1 LQARALAHP
10 YETDILEISFDGL
23 AAPLVDASHWRST
36 LYALLEGVS
45 ERLQISREDIDGT
58 LHPTPG
64 GRTAL
69 VIFDAVPGGAGSAI
83 RIARSFGDVLEAA
96 RVRVSWCD
104 CGEETSCYGCLR
116 GYRNQPFHEELRR
129 GAALEFLTPL
139 VPARR

>member
-1 LQARALAHP
+1 VRALAHP

-23 AAPLVDASHWRST
+23 AAPLASTSHWRST

-45 ERLQISREDIDGT
+45 ERLQISRDDIDGT

-69 VIFDAVPGGAGSAI
+69 VIFDAVPGGAGSAT
-83 RIARSFGDVLEAA
+83 RIARSFDDVLEAA
-96 RVRVSWCD
+96 LTRVSRCD

-116 GYRNQPFHEELRR
+116 GYRNQPFHDELRR
-129 GAALEFLTPL
+129 GAALRFLAPL
-139 VPARR
+139 VPARPQ